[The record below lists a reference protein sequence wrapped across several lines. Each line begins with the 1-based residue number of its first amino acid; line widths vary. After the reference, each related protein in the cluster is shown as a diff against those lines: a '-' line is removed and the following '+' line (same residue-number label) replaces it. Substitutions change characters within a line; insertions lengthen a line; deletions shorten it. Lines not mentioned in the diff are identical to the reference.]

1 MRCDR
6 RTTWGVH
13 ATNGLYGIV
22 EGLASLHSTT
32 RDREDIFLA
41 WRMQAQ
47 GVGGPMETWRIFGGK
62 YVDPSVHASPTLY
75 RSLIIQVHTLQA
87 QQFP

>member
-1 MRCDR
+1 
-6 RTTWGVH
+6 
-13 ATNGLYGIV
+13 
-22 EGLASLHSTT
+22 
-32 RDREDIFLA
+32 
-41 WRMQAQ
+41 
-47 GVGGPMETWRIFGGK
+47 METWRICEGR

>member
-1 MRCDR
+1 MKMRCDR

-47 GVGGPMETWRIFGGK
+47 GVGGPWRPEGYAKAGMSIH
-62 YVDPSVHASPTLY
+62 PSMRRRLFTGLW
-75 RSLIIQVHTLQA
+75 
-87 QQFP
+87 